1 MKEGGAEFW
10 PEPKILGPWL
20 GNFWNPQMIVAKNE
34 CTQLTKCQGSPMR
47 VLNRILWV
55 RDNKQVPSP
64 RLDEKAAGSG
74 KHMEERRTY

>member
-1 MKEGGAEFW
+1 
-10 PEPKILGPWL
+10 
-20 GNFWNPQMIVAKNE
+20 MIVAKNE

-55 RDNKQVPSP
+55 WDDKQVPSP